1 MRNRLLT
8 GQGTLDTLYPWWS
21 WVDASTRES
30 LQMIAKNHPVINC
43 EHMAFLYVNQELTH
57 KDGTLQ
63 FVQTLASL
71 FLTPGLKLQ

>member
-1 MRNRLLT
+1 MRDWPLT
-8 GQGTLDTLYPWWS
+8 GQGTLYSLYPWWS
-21 WVDASTRES
+21 WVDASTCKS
-30 LQMIAKNHPVINC
+30 LQMIAKNHAVINC
-43 EHMAFLYVNQELTH
+43 ECMAFLYVNQELTH